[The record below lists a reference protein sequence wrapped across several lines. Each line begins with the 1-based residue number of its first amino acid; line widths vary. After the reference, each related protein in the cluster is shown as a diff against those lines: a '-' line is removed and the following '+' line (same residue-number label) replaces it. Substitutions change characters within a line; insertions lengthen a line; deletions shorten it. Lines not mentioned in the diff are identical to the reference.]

1 MKRIL
6 LTSCMLSLLFA
17 CSQEESS
24 KPTAA
29 GQSTVNPADTPVR
42 QIIATGKVEPE
53 QEVTSLAATTG
64 GLVVEVFK
72 TDGDSVQANE
82 LLLQLD
88 DELERLRIAELSAR
102 QQTLRTQ
109 ITIEASAVREA
120 EIKLLNKRRLLD
132 SGQRLLDKGA
142 ETRQSVDDLQ
152 TEVSALEVNLDKL
165 RTAVRLAESQLA
177 ELGQQLASAR
187 TELARKQLRAPFA
200 ATILDMKA
208 RPGAALNQYAT
219 YAEVAPTGPYI
230 VRAEVDE
237 LFADRL
243 QPGQQVDIRYTGTD
257 KVIASGQITR
267 LSPYLKKK
275 SLFSENASDQEDR
288 RVREVRIALNGQQGL
303 IINAKV
309 ECVINL

>member
-17 CSQEESS
+17 CSQEESGQ
-24 KPTAA
+24 PTA
-29 GQSTVNPADTPVR
+29 GSQSTVNPADTPVR
-42 QIIATGKVEPE
+42 QIIATGKVEPG
-53 QEVTSLAATTG
+53 QEITSLAATTG
-64 GLVVEVFK
+64 GLIIEVYK

-120 EIKLLNKRRLLD
+120 EIKFLNKRRLLD